1 MKLNTYLLFQG
12 KITKS
17 VEEKLTE
24 IKARNHEEGSPRK
37 LNPVKDSKESSS
49 LSDSEELSESSISK
63 TCGIVSTTEG
73 EIYYLIWESVSFCII
88 YGFLHIR
95 FYWEHYSSASKFGE
109 LSLKYFTVNIYW
121 WLFYI
126 IWFYLDVTLKKY
138 TFYQVN

>member
-1 MKLNTYLLFQG
+1 MNLNLCLLFQG

-73 EIYYLIWESVSFCII
+73 KSYYLIWESVSLCVS
-88 YGFLHIR
+88 YGLLLIR
-95 FYWEHYSSASKFGE
+95 FC
-109 LSLKYFTVNIYW
+109 
-121 WLFYI
+121 
-126 IWFYLDVTLKKY
+126 
-138 TFYQVN
+138 